1 MPRVKELALW
11 IDRQWRELA
20 EHGDIFE
27 VNHFPYG
34 GLHLSGIFDIAAETG
49 KIKELD
55 NRKLVYTIAKRYLLI
70 NHSMGVRGNPNSAAQ
85 ANAHFTIREMFDD
98 PWHDPYYGD
107 ILIPDFWYRLTQEF
121 RDSEFLWAAVHTSIG
136 PELILNRNP

>member
-1 MPRVKELALW
+1 MLNRQEQTLFEKIVVQSLSPNFLDFNRLERGANNRPYKNTGGIAAAIRIFPQMPRVKELALW

-55 NRKLVYTIAKRYLLI
+55 NRKLVYTIAKRYLLM
-70 NHSMGVRGNPNSAAQ
+70 NHSMGVRGN
-85 ANAHFTIREMFDD
+85 
-98 PWHDPYYGD
+98 
-107 ILIPDFWYRLTQEF
+107 
-121 RDSEFLWAAVHTSIG
+121 
-136 PELILNRNP
+136 